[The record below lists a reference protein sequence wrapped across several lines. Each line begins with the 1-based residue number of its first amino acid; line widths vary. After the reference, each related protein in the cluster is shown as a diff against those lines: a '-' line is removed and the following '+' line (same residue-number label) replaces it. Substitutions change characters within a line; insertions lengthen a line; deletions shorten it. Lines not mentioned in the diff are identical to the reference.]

1 MGNGLYTAAA
11 GLAAQQAWID
21 SLSNDVANVNTPG
34 YRAGRVAF
42 RDLLYQQEG
51 GLAVG
56 SGVAVSDVGRSGKA
70 GPLQPSEN
78 PLAVAIDGPGFLQ
91 VRRSDG
97 TIALTRSG
105 NLQLDSEGV
114 LVTPDGSRLEPKL
127 QIPKGTDLATLTI
140 GTDGTV
146 TAGTTKL
153 GKIEIVDVP
162 APTGLRAIGDGLLA
176 TTAES
181 GAAAPAVGS
190 LLDQRMI
197 EASGVDVATVM
208 VDLVQAQRAYAL
220 QSRVIKTQDQ
230 LAEIANGIRR

>member
-51 GLAVG
+51 GMTVG
-56 SGVAVSDVGRSGKA
+56 SGVAVGDVGRSGKA
-70 GPLQPSEN
+70 GPMAPSEN
-78 PLAVAIDGPGFLQ
+78 PLAVAIDGPGFFQ
-91 VRRSDG
+91 VRRGDG
-97 TIALTRSG
+97 SVALTRSG
-105 NLQLDSEGV
+105 NFQTDSEGV
-114 LVTPDGSRLEPKL
+114 LVTADGDRLEPKL
-127 QIPKGTDLATLTI
+127 QIPAGTDLEQLTI

-153 GKIEIVDVP
+153 GKIELVDVP
-162 APTGLRAIGDGLLA
+162 APTGLRPVGGGLLA
-176 TTAES
+176 TTPES
-181 GAAAPAVGS
+181 GAATAAVGA
-190 LLDQRMI
+190 LVDQKMI

>member
-1 MGNGLYTAAA
+1 MTVGLHTAAA
-11 GLAAQQAWID
+11 GLAAQQAWLD

-51 GLAVG
+51 GIAVG
-56 SGVAVSDVGRSGKA
+56 SGVALTDAWRSGTA
-70 GPLQPSEN
+70 GPLLTSDN
-78 PLAVAIDGPGFLQ
+78 PLAVAIEGPGFLQ

-105 NLQLDSEGV
+105 NLQTDSEGV
-114 LVTPDGSRLEPKL
+114 LVTPDGNRLEPRL
-127 QIPKGTDLATLTI
+127 QIPAGTDLATVTI

-146 TAGTTKL
+146 NAGSKRL

-162 APTGLRAIGDGLLA
+162 APSGLQAIGGGMLA
-176 TTAES
+176 PTPES
-181 GAAAPAVGS
+181 GATAPAPGAK
-190 LLDQRMI
+190 LNQRMI
-197 EASGVDVATVM
+197 EGSGVDVATVM
-208 VDLVQAQRAYAL
+208 IDLVQAQRAYAL

>member
-1 MGNGLYTAAA
+1 MGSGLYTAAA

-51 GLAVG
+51 ALPVG
-56 SGVAVSDVGRSGKA
+56 SGVAVADVGRSGKA
-70 GPLQPSEN
+70 GPLTASDN
-78 PLAVAIDGPGFLQ
+78 PLAVAIDGPGFFQ
-91 VRRSDG
+91 VRRGDG
-97 TIALTRSG
+97 SVALTRSG
-105 NLQLDSEGV
+105 DFRTDSEGA
-114 LVTPDGSRLEPKL
+114 LVTGAGERLEPKL
-127 QIPKGTDLATLTI
+127 LIPAGTNLASLTI
-140 GTDGTV
+140 GSDGTV
-146 TAGTTKL
+146 TDGPTKL

-162 APTGLRAIGDGLLA
+162 APTGLRPVGGGLLA

-181 GAAAPAVGS
+181 GAATPAVGS
-190 LLDQRMI
+190 ALEQRMI

-220 QSRVIKTQDQ
+220 QSRVLKTQDQ